1 MTTAERLYRTLKQ
14 DIITCALRPGQPFSE
29 AELCRRYK
37 VSRTPVRESCQR
49 LQRDGLITIVPF
61 RGYFIAPLT
70 LAEFHNLHE
79 VQLIVDPAAAGLAA
93 LRVQPQQLKALEQA
107 AEYEY
112 RVGVRASYATFL
124 QRNFNLHVG
133 IAQATHNEHL
143 VEIVTAIQSRLM
155 RFFYLIIAMDAY
167 GPQLVHEHE
176 LIMDA
181 IRARRPDEA
190 RQRAAEH
197 VAQTVRRSA
206 GVFMTATEARLGEL
220 ITEPSSLMGAPSEP
234 HPLAEA
240 AAVMGWPSA
249 AAPLNDAAA
258 LQRGR
263 AGVEV
268 RPALLP
274 TPRRTLT
281 GAGGAAPRDPLN
293 VRPGCGPVNPRPGRP
308 RRRS

>member
-29 AELCRRYK
+29 SELCRRTK
-37 VSRTPVRESCQR
+37 ASRTPVREACQR

-61 RGYFIAPLT
+61 RGYFVAPLT

-93 LRVQPQQLKALEQA
+93 LRAQPQQLRQLEQA

-133 IAQATHNEHL
+133 IAQASHNQHL

-155 RFFYLIIAMDAY
+155 RFFYLIIAMDAF
-167 GPQLVHEHE
+167 GPTLVHEHE
-176 LIMDA
+176 LIMEG
-181 IRARRPDEA
+181 IRGRRPEEA
-190 RQRAAEH
+190 RLRSAEH
-197 VAQTVRRSA
+197 VMKTVRRSA
-206 GVFMTATEARLGEL
+206 GLFMTATEARLAEL
-220 ITEPSSLMGAPSEP
+220 VTEPGMLQGAAVEAE
-234 HPLAEA
+234 PLAEA
-240 AAVMGWPSA
+240 ASVMGWPSTPGAVA
-249 AAPLNDAAA
+249 AAERPDAAG

-268 RPALLP
+268 RPALL
-274 TPRRTLT
+274 
-281 GAGGAAPRDPLN
+281 APRPQH
-293 VRPGCGPVNPRPGRP
+293 RSGR
-308 RRRS
+308 